1 MEVILTKE
9 VANLGKPGDLVKV
22 NRGYANNYLI
32 PKGLAV
38 LATPGSL
45 KQWEERKAN
54 LAKKEALIK
63 AQMEETASQIS
74 GKTVLIK
81 AKAGQAGRLFGS
93 VTALDVVKAIK
104 EQLKL
109 DIDKR
114 KLELPEPI
122 KEPGHYDLNL
132 KLHPE
137 VKAVDKLE
145 VQAVSG

>member
-1 MEVILTKE
+1 MEVILTQE
-9 VANLGKPGDLVKV
+9 VAKLGKPGDCVKV

-38 LATPGSL
+38 LATPANL

-63 AQMEETASQIS
+63 AQMEEVAAQLN

-81 AKAGQAGRLFGS
+81 AKAGKESRLFGS

-122 KEPGHYDLNL
+122 KEAGHYSLNL

-137 VKAVDKLE
+137 VKAVVKLE
-145 VQAVSG
+145 VQAQSG